1 MPIITKKQLADYEL
15 LYKDRNSGRSLTPD
29 GQRFIC
35 EALLNIEV
43 VCGKCG
49 MAFNPDR

>member
-1 MPIITKKQLADYEL
+1 MPAITKKQLADYEL
-15 LYKDRNSGRSLTPD
+15 LYKDRNIGRLLTPD
-29 GQRFIC
+29 GLWFIC
-35 EALLNIEV
+35 EALLNSEV